1 MSARDNCFN
10 CVYSHWDRNQA
21 LWGFTVGRPARPTCG
36 NQPDFPGR
44 MRTCPTG
51 PVCRNFRLRPPTP
64 QGETVK
70 AIPLGDGFYAYV
82 DAADYDCV
90 SQWNWCLHNGY
101 AARRDRGKTIYL
113 HRAILPAPKGMVVD
127 HLNHNRLDDTRANL
141 EVCTQGENLRNTQK
155 RRGTASRFRGLY
167 FCKRTGTWCPRIRFE
182 GKYIYLGSFAEEIA
196 AARAY
201 DYKAV
206 ELLGEKAP
214 VNFPEE
220 WPPERRRE
228 VHARWLATEGENKK
242 EEGKKR
248 KGKKKVKARRPKA
261 DRSRAKAKP
270 ARRTVKGDK
279 KNARGAERKAKKR
292 Q

>member
-1 MSARDNCFN
+1 MGDIMGERDNCYN

-44 MRTCPTG
+44 MRTCPPG
-51 PVCRNFRLRPPTP
+51 PVCRNFRPRPPTP
-64 QGETVK
+64 TGEAVK

-82 DAADYDCV
+82 DAADYDWV

-101 AARRDRGKTIYL
+101 AARRERGKTIYL
-113 HRAILPAPKGMVVD
+113 HRAIVPAPQGMVVD

-141 EVCTQGENLRNTQK
+141 EVCTQGENLRNTRK

-167 FCKRTGTWCPRIRFE
+167 LCKRTGKWCPRIRFE
-182 GKYIYLGSFAEEIA
+182 GKYVYHGSFAEESA

-201 DYKAV
+201 DHKAV

-220 WPPERRRE
+220 WPPDRRRE
-228 VHARWLATEGENKK
+228 VHARWLETEGKNKK
-242 EEGKKR
+242 EEGKKKA
-248 KGKKKVKARRPKA
+248 KGGRPKA
-261 DRSRAKAKP
+261 DTAGAKRKPAQRKAKGGSRKAKG
-270 ARRTVKGDK
+270 AR
-279 KNARGAERKAKKR
+279 RKAKKR
-292 Q
+292 K